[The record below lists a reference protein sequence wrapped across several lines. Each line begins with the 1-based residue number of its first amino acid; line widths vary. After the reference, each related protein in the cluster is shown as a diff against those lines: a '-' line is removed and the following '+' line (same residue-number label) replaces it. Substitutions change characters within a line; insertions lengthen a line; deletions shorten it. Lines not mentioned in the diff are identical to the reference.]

1 MPASLCNAAV
11 QAGLIICYAG
21 TGRTASLVAKY
32 RPNVPILTLVVPQ
45 LKSKGLAWE
54 LEGRS
59 LARQFLIM
67 RGAHLKSSSPRPAK
81 IQHSLSRSPCPWVL
95 DLQGASPTGAAVQ
108 HPESARLVLGPTF
121 RNMCDLAYVMDS
133 STKAQTRTHASKAY
147 HRRSPSELLL
157 LRVWY
162 GH

>member
-1 MPASLCNAAV
+1 MYVTVTTMPYTRKKLRHVRSFPCTMCLLAFTSQTGPTASAILAV

-21 TGRTASLVAKY
+21 SGRTASLVAKY

-67 RGAHLKSSSPRPAK
+67 RGV
-81 IQHSLSRSPCPWVL
+81 LS
-95 DLQGASPTGAAVQ
+95 G
-108 HPESARLVLGPTF
+108 
-121 RNMCDLAYVMDS
+121 
-133 STKAQTRTHASKAY
+133 
-147 HRRSPSELLL
+147 
-157 LRVWY
+157 
-162 GH
+162 

>member
-1 MPASLCNAAV
+1 MLAASLPHRPPGCCFSLDFRCCHA

-45 LKSKGLAWE
+45 LRSKGLAWE

-67 RGAHLKSSSPRPAK
+67 RGACLPVLLCDGL
-81 IQHSLSRSPCPWVL
+81 QHALVGAVPCRAMV
-95 DLQGASPTGAAVQ
+95 A
-108 HPESARLVLGPTF
+108 
-121 RNMCDLAYVMDS
+121 
-133 STKAQTRTHASKAY
+133 
-147 HRRSPSELLL
+147 
-157 LRVWY
+157 
-162 GH
+162 

>member
-1 MPASLCNAAV
+1 M

-45 LKSKGLAWE
+45 LKSKGLVWE

-67 RGAHLKSSSPRPAK
+67 RGEHHLHA
-81 IQHSLSRSPCPWVL
+81 LSPCPAMCELIDVAGPQDAGVRVSL
-95 DLQGASPTGAAVQ
+95 VRHIHIVQ
-108 HPESARLVLGPTF
+108 I
-121 RNMCDLAYVMDS
+121 
-133 STKAQTRTHASKAY
+133 AQ
-147 HRRSPSELLL
+147 
-157 LRVWY
+157 
-162 GH
+162 

>member
-1 MPASLCNAAV
+1 MPEALLPVS

-54 LEGRS
+54 LQGRS

-67 RGAHLKSSSPRPAK
+67 RGAPRIPSHCSQVSAF
-81 IQHSLSRSPCPWVL
+81 QVHSMLGLHSTSC
-95 DLQGASPTGAAVQ
+95 TGGICV
-108 HPESARLVLGPTF
+108 AR
-121 RNMCDLAYVMDS
+121 
-133 STKAQTRTHASKAY
+133 
-147 HRRSPSELLL
+147 RRSAS
-157 LRVWY
+157 V
-162 GH
+162 

>member
-1 MPASLCNAAV
+1 MRTFLGTNTLCALPL

-67 RGAHLKSSSPRPAK
+67 RGVCAPPSMLT
-81 IQHSLSRSPCPWVL
+81 Q
-95 DLQGASPTGAAVQ
+95 QGCRWLCRRCLAV
-108 HPESARLVLGPTF
+108 
-121 RNMCDLAYVMDS
+121 
-133 STKAQTRTHASKAY
+133 TR
-147 HRRSPSELLL
+147 
-157 LRVWY
+157 
-162 GH
+162 